1 VVAVVDGA
9 VVLGATV
16 VVTAALVLGVD
27 ESAGAVVASS
37 LDEHAASI
45 VNANNKT
52 NRRRASMLMVS
63 ISSELP
69 GAGSGKRPWAAP
81 AIGHRDVVRTDG

>member
-1 VVAVVDGA
+1 VHDDP
-9 VVLGATV
+9 
-16 VVTAALVLGVD
+16 VTAWAACRLVLGVD
-27 ESAGAVVASS
+27 ESAEAVVALSS

-69 GAGSGKRPWAAP
+69 GACSGKRPWAAP